1 MGVSLVTA
9 NVLYNIPSAF
19 PYMAVIGTMAGT
31 DYVRRTERIEARE
44 AERTARIGPVL
55 GIDTGASPTK
65 P

>member
-1 MGVSLVTA
+1 MGVSRLTA
-9 NVLYNIPSAF
+9 KVYNIPSAF

-31 DYVRRTERIEARE
+31 DSRPSHRAHRGTE

-55 GIDTGASPTK
+55 GVDTGASQTK